1 MLYIYI
7 YICISYIYILLHYL
21 YIYIYIYIYIYVY
34 IYIYIYIYIVS
45 IYIYIYTI
53 FYIKKWSKTFFPYG
67 LRVWPLRMAST
78 AGPDTIEKQRHVWP
92 LRMTTVY
99 GFPYGPRMAIYLKNF
114 SVFLR
119 MTFTY
124 DSHVVA
130 KPLGKTTL
138 RMTSAY
144 DFFTYGFA
152 HDSAHDPRMATKKNL
167 FR

>member
-1 MLYIYI
+1 MT
-7 YICISYIYILLHYL
+7 SAHDH
-21 YIYIYIYIYIYVY
+21 
-34 IYIYIYIYIVS
+34 
-45 IYIYIYTI
+45 
-53 FYIKKWSKTFFPYG
+53 
-67 LRVWPLRMAST
+67 RVWIS
-78 AGPDTIEKQRHVWP
+78 VWP
-92 LRMTTVY
+92 AY
-99 GFPYGPRMAIYLKNF
+99 GNISKKL

-152 HDSAHDPRMATKKNL
+152 HDSAHDPRMATK
-167 FR
+167 RIRV